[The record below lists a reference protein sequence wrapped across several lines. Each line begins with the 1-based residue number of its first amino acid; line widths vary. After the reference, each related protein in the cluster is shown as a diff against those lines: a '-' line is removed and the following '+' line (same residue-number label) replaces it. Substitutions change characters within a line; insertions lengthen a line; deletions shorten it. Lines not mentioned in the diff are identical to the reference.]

1 MAADARRLNEK
12 INDIE
17 NARKEADRENLQ
29 LKKDLSRNQRQH
41 ADNNKN
47 NDALQRKVEK
57 LQDSCDR
64 LAEELADA
72 QQQLKKLASIKST
85 LEGELQEQK
94 DALHAK
100 DAVLQQAQADGEE
113 ARRLKQQLQ
122 SAGRKQRAFTGQ
134 QMIDDSV
141 ELTGKAVDSL
151 MECFLMPSR
160 AQDMAVEVERK
171 KAEAKRGDPYA
182 PRTP

>member
-12 INDIE
+12 VNDIE
-17 NARKEADRENLQ
+17 NGRKEADRENLQ
-29 LKKDLSRNQRQH
+29 LKKDLSRNQRQNT
-41 ADNNKN
+41 DNDKK

-64 LAEELADA
+64 LGEELADA
-72 QQQLKKLASIKST
+72 QQQLQKLASIKRT
-85 LEGELQEQK
+85 LEGELKEQK

-100 DAVLQQAQADGEE
+100 DMVLQQAQADGDE
-113 ARRLKQQLQ
+113 ANRLKQQLQ

-141 ELTGKAVDSL
+141 ELTGKAVDGL
-151 MECFLMPSR
+151 MECFLLPSK
-160 AQDMAVEVERK
+160 AQDMAVEVARK
-171 KAEAKRGDPYA
+171 KAQTKSGDPYA